1 MILSNGLIFMC
12 GTCLN
17 SVTFNHRFTCFVVSS
32 LRPSVP
38 PIRGAVL
45 SQRKRRG
52 RRPPDKTCQGH
63 GKPWKTME
71 NPWKTSVKPGN
82 FEHSIPGTGMISK
95 FVLKQLEI
103 IVNPPWKSKSFHE
116 DGWWYNLPARMW
128 KDSQEKL
135 KQWWTEPRAPRPAG
149 APHHQARFVAT
160 RWWSVVGLYLTT
172 TGLYSRYNI
181 RMEVS

>member
-1 MILSNGLIFMC
+1 MSKFSDFFSPFHLLRRLPWGPAYLPFGAPFLVSGN
-12 GTCLN
+12 
-17 SVTFNHRFTCFVVSS
+17 VV
-32 LRPSVP
+32 V
-38 PIRGAVL
+38 
-45 SQRKRRG
+45 
-52 RRPPDKTCQGH
+52 RPPDKTCQGH
-63 GKPWKTME
+63 GK
-71 NPWKTSVKPGN
+71 PWKTSVKPGN

-103 IVNPPWKSKSFHE
+103 IVNPPRKSKSFHE
-116 DGWWYNLPARMW
+116 DGWWYNLPTRMW

-181 RMEVS
+181 TMEVS